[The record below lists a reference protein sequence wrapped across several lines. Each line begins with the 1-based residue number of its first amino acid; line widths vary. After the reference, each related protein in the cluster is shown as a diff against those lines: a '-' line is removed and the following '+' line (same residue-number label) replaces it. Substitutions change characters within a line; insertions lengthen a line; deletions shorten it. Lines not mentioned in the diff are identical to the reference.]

1 MRLLPLAG
9 LDSIRTLMELRPAS
23 EYDIDDLARL
33 IAGDVNQATTLAGMR
48 LFALQDLDDAIEL
61 NRVMITSTAGWSA
74 MIVADVGGPAGL
86 VQIGEAFLA
95 MTPEL
100 IEFAGRLYGDRFQ
113 EVLGPRIAAMQRV
126 QTEYPPDCLRIS
138 EIHVSP
144 DHRGEGIG
152 TALFEHAV
160 EQAHAGGFK
169 QLGLQTL
176 TTNPARSAFE
186 AWGFE
191 VIETRTDPEFE
202 ELSGVPGYHLMLR
215 DV

>member
-1 MRLLPLAG
+1 MPG
-9 LDSIRTLMELRPAS
+9 LDSMADLMELRPAS
-23 EYDIDDLARL
+23 EDDIDDLARL
-33 IAGDVNQATTLAGMR
+33 IAGDVNQATTKAGMR
-48 LFALQDLDDAIEL
+48 LFALEELDDAIEL
-61 NRVMITSTAGWSA
+61 NRVMITSTGGWRA
-74 MIVADVGGPAGL
+74 MTLADANGPAGL

-100 IEFAGRLYGDRFQ
+100 IEFANRLYGDRFQ
-113 EVLGPRIAAMQRV
+113 EILGPRIAAMQRV

-152 TALFEHAV
+152 TGLFEHAV
-160 EQAHAGGFK
+160 EQAQAGGFK

-186 AWGFE
+186 AWDFE

-202 ELSGVPGYHLMLR
+202 ELSGATGYHLMLR